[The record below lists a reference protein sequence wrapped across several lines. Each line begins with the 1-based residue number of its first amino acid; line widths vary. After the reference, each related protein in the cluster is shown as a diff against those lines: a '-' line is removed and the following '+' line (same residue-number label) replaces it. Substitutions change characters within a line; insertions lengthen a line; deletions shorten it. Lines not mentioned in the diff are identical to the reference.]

1 MEKAFASCW
10 GRSGDN
16 FQSLENKNIPVP
28 TKPQLSLR
36 SYFPLVHWQHPRLP
50 PHLHCDFSVFQG
62 HPTGLPREDGEHCSA
77 ASLSMWLLSPMSAVA
92 EKPDLRETA

>member
-50 PHLHCDFSVFQG
+50 PTSIVISVYFRGTQLVY
-62 HPTGLPREDGEHCSA
+62 PERM
-77 ASLSMWLLSPMSAVA
+77 ASIAQQHRCPCGC
-92 EKPDLRETA
+92 